1 MWTCSEMEV
10 FMAAVRWLM
19 CDWEKRHKHLVEVMS
34 CVRFGLI
41 SPWQLVDVRRNP
53 ENQEFLLVTR
63 NPDVSCMIEDGLAWV
78 YNFTKTILQIHCSQY
93 VLFLSTLKVNG
104 APRNVPWL
112 LRSIITPKLY
122 ESYRIV
128 IDHTEIIIQK
138 LCTGGFK
145 IKETPLLLELYNTT
159 LDISGYLWLEN
170 NFNFVFQTV
179 DVKHVCSYLLFEW
192 KWVIIYP

>member
-1 MWTCSEMEV
+1 MEV

-78 YNFTKTILQIHCSQY
+78 YYFAVLFTKTILQIHCSHY
-93 VLFLSTLKVNG
+93 VLFLRTLKVNK
-104 APRNVPWL
+104 APRTVPWL
-112 LRSIITPKLY
+112 LRSIIILKLY
-122 ESYRIV
+122 ESYRIN
-128 IDHTEIIIQK
+128 HTEIIIQT

-145 IKETPLLLELYNTT
+145 IKETTLLLELYNTT
-159 LDISGYLWLEN
+159 LAISGYLWLKKITSICIPN
-170 NFNFVFQTV
+170 SWCQ
-179 DVKHVCSYLLFEW
+179 KCQMCSQL
-192 KWVIIYP
+192 I